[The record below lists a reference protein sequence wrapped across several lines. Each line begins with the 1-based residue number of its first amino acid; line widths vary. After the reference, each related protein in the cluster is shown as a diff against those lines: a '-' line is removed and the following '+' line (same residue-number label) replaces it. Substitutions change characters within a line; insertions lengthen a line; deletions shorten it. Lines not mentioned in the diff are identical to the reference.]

1 MQNGAKTAASIHLQ
15 AARFGTGAALE
26 YKKAPSEHQ
35 IKDAAQYLQ
44 HLDAPEE
51 TEDAEDIAE
60 EDALMDEV
68 NAATPVD
75 GEDPSTDLPDN
86 EEESGE

>member
-1 MQNGAKTAASIHLQ
+1 MLRSTFS
-15 AARFGTGAALE
+15 T
-26 YKKAPSEHQ
+26 ST
-35 IKDAAQYLQ
+35 
-44 HLDAPEE
+44 PEE
-51 TEDAEDIAE
+51 AEDAEDIAE

-86 EEESGE
+86 EEESANDATPTDDAAVVGVD